1 MWCVEVGTIFV
12 TRVAVRY
19 IKVLC
24 VGMGCIGVCFVQ
36 ISLVFVSNIGM
47 GDVAV
52 DRIITM
58 PYLIDVRCV
67 FMGSI
72 LMGLIPMGVYNPSI
86 RMDGNVYV

>member
-52 DRIITM
+52 DRNIIM
-58 PYLIDVRCV
+58 RYRLIGVRCV
-67 FMGSI
+67 FMGSV
-72 LMGLIPMGVYNPSI
+72 LMSRV
-86 RMDGNVYV
+86 